1 MEKDGTLDEVK
12 KALVDSVYNICIR
25 LENIY
30 GRRENFSPIAK
41 MLMDIALA
49 DIQNNEK
56 ELDVED
62 LFIATKRVTE
72 WIEEVELFF
81 NSKIH

>member
-1 MEKDGTLDEVK
+1 
-12 KALVDSVYNICIR
+12 
-25 LENIY
+25 
-30 GRRENFSPIAK
+30 

-49 DIQNNEK
+49 DIQNNER

-72 WIEEVELFF
+72 WIDEVELFYDA
-81 NSKIH
+81 KLH

>member
-12 KALVDSVYNICIR
+12 KALVESVYNICVR

-30 GRRENFSPIAK
+30 YRRENFSPIAK